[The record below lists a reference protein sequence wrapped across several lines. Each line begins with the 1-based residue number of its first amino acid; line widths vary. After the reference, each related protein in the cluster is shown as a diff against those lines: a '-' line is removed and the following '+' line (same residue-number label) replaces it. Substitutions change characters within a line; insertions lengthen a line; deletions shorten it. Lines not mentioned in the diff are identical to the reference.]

1 MKGAIMK
8 KLKHSEYILAIKPV
22 LKKLL
27 DAVLAKYP
35 YASILAVDSMGNM
48 YSSAKTG
55 ISITEIPR
63 YANCGF
69 VIKAY
74 DGNAYGE
81 YSFNEVSEELIPEIL
96 KKLDEAMSL
105 KNVAKGGLSLCEYKQ
120 MTDEPCTF
128 SDSSEYEIA
137 PWEMGDDKII
147 AKLTELKDALM
158 ATDKRVINAAAR
170 INYQK
175 YTKLFLSKN
184 KDMIQSNMWVEAYLT
199 IAAKEGDNVR
209 DNYCPFSGR
218 CGFEIMDEM
227 QKGVKKASEV
237 VIELLSAEQIVPG
250 TYTCVCNPHVTG
262 MIVHEAFGHGAEM
275 DMFVKDRAIAQSYI
289 GKRVASDLVTMHDS
303 GNAVSQTGTY
313 FFDDEGVLAT
323 DTVIIDKGILKT
335 GMSDAQSAMYLG
347 TEPTGNGKRES
358 YKRKAYTRMTNTYFE
373 AGKDKVEDMI
383 ASVDYGFLLE
393 NPSSGMEDPKNWG
406 IQMMVDMAREIKNG
420 KLTGKVFSPCILSGY
435 VPDLLES
442 ISMMSDTVE
451 LGGSGACGKGYKEFV
466 KVSDGGPYIKAQIR
480 LG

>member
-1 MKGAIMK
+1 MK
-8 KLKHSEYILAIKPV
+8 KLEHSNYILAVKPV

-27 DAVLAKYP
+27 DAVLEKYA
-35 YASILAVDSMGNM
+35 YASILAVDSKGNY
-48 YSSAKTG
+48 YSSGKAG
-55 ISITEIPR
+55 ITIQEVPR

-81 YSFNEVSEELIPEIL
+81 YSFNEISEDMIPSIV
-96 KKLDEAMSL
+96 KKVDEAMSL
-105 KNVAKGGLSLCEYKQ
+105 KKVVKGGLSLCEYKQ
-120 MTDEPCTF
+120 MNDEPCTF
-128 SDSSEYEIA
+128 SGSSEYEIA
-137 PWEMGDDKII
+137 PWEMGDEKII
-147 AKLTELKDALM
+147 EKLTSLKDGLL
-158 ATDKRVINAAAR
+158 ATDKRIINAGAI

-175 YTKLFLSKN
+175 YTKLFLSRN
-184 KDMIQSNMWVEAYLT
+184 KDMIQSNMWVEAYLNL
-199 IAAKEGDNVR
+199 AAKEGDVLR
-209 DNYCPFSGR
+209 SAYTTFSGL
-218 CGFEIMDEM
+218 CGFEVMADMERDIKKVSDE
-227 QKGVKKASEV
+227 A
-237 VIELLSAEQIVPG
+237 IALLTAEPMVPG
-250 TYTCVCNPHVTG
+250 TYTCICNPHVTG
-262 MIVHEAFGHGAEM
+262 MIVHEAFGHGVEM
-275 DMFVKDRAIAQSYI
+275 DMFVKDRALARSYI

-303 GNAVSQTGTY
+303 GNTVAQTGSY
-313 FFDDEGVLAT
+313 FFDDEGVLAH
-323 DTVIIDKGILKT
+323 DTVIIEKGILKA

-373 AGKDKVEDMI
+373 AGNNTVDEMI

-393 NPSSGMEDPKNWG
+393 SPTSGMEDPKNWG
-406 IQMMVDMAREIKNG
+406 IQMMVDVAREIKDG

-442 ISMMSDTVE
+442 ISMMSGEVE
-451 LGGSGACGKGYKEFV
+451 LSGTGACGKGYKELV

>member
-1 MKGAIMK
+1 MK
-8 KLKHSEYILAIKPV
+8 KIEHSRYIVSVKPV

-27 DAVLAKYP
+27 DSVLAKYP

-48 YSSAKTG
+48 YSSSKAG
-55 ISITEIPR
+55 VSIGEVDR
-63 YANCGF
+63 YSNCGF

-81 YSFNEVSEELIPEIL
+81 YSFNVFSEEMIPEIV
-96 KKLDEAMSL
+96 KKLDEAMEL
-105 KNVAKGGLSLCEYKQ
+105 KKVAKGELSLCEYKR
-120 MTDEPCTF
+120 MTDEPCVF

-137 PWEMGDDKII
+137 PWEMGDEKITER
-147 AKLTELKDALM
+147 LTSLKNAM
-158 ATDKRVINAAAR
+158 FAIDKRIINAGAR

-199 IAAKEGDNVR
+199 VVAKEGDKVR
-209 DNYCPFSGR
+209 DNYYPFSGL

-227 QKGVKKASEV
+227 EKGVKAACDV
-237 VIELLSAEQIVPG
+237 AIEYLSAEPMIPG

-262 MIVHEAFGHGAEM
+262 MIVHEAFGHGVEM
-275 DMFVKDRAIAQSYI
+275 DMFVKDRALAKNYI

-303 GNAVSQTGTY
+303 GNAVAQTGTY
-313 FFDDEGVLAT
+313 FFDDEGVLAK
-323 DTVIIDKGILKT
+323 DTVIIEKGILKA

-373 AGKDKVEDMI
+373 PGNSTVEEMI

-435 VPDLLES
+435 VPELLES
-442 ISMMSDTVE
+442 ISMMSNTFE
-451 LGGSGACGKGYKEFV
+451 LGGSGACGKGYKELV